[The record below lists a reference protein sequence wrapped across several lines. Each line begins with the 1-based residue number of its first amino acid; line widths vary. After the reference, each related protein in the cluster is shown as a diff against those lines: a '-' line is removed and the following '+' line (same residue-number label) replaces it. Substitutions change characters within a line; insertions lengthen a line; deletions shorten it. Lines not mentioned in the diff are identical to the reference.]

1 MVYVL
6 SLIVYLLILG
16 AGIYIIKKN
25 PKGVEKYTTKIAL
38 IGFLVQVFI
47 NWASLGNVPFMPQM
61 AVLGKSQ
68 NGSLDFML
76 LSLVSIFCYASLLV
90 IFYKA
95 YDYYKDN
102 NSDDKKS
109 NA

>member
-25 PKGVEKYTTKIAL
+25 PKKMERYATKIAL
-38 IGFLVQVFI
+38 IGFAVQMFI
-47 NWASLGNVPFMPQM
+47 NWASLGNLPFMPQI
-61 AVLGKSQ
+61 AIFGKGQ
-68 NGSLDFML
+68 HGSLDFML
-76 LSLVSIFCYASLLV
+76 LSLVSIFCYAGLLV

-95 YDYYKDN
+95 YDYYKD
-102 NSDDKKS
+102 DTPS